1 MNKKLLALGLILVML
16 LGGCGV
22 PEHPDVAAD
31 GTPWGS
37 DWIDVGAVLGIE
49 PQAGWTLQRNEDL
62 LADTGMYFVS
72 WTWGDPI
79 RTAEG
84 ETSYPAQVF
93 LVLSG
98 CETAED
104 AAALTRDWLELVREN
119 YDAQESDTLEHRL
132 GSFTLTRYQFREADA
147 SFDLGLSCLGA
158 VGNRSVNLE
167 ISCLADTGLDLEQ
180 TITAFLNGFHFA
192 D

>member
-1 MNKKLLALGLILVML
+1 MKRKLLALGLILTLL
-16 LGGCGV
+16 LGGCAIA
-22 PEHPDVAAD
+22 EHPDTAAD
-31 GTPWGS
+31 GTPWGK
-37 DWIDVGAVLGIE
+37 DWINVGAVLGIE
-49 PQAGWTLQRNEDL
+49 PQADWTLQRNEDL

-98 CETAED
+98 CETAAD
-104 AAALTRDWLELVREN
+104 ALALTGDWAALVEEN
-119 YDAQESDTLEHRL
+119 YDTGEGKELELPL
-132 GSFTLTRYQFREADA
+132 GRFTLTPYQFKEDG
-147 SFDLGLSCLGA
+147 SFDVGLSCLGV
-158 VGNRSVNLE
+158 VGTRSVNLE
-167 ISCLADTGLDLEQ
+167 ISSLADTGLELEQ
-180 TITAFLNGFHFA
+180 IITAFLNGFHFA

>member
-1 MNKKLLALGLILVML
+1 MKKRLLALGLILALL
-16 LGGCGV
+16 LGGCAI
-22 PEHPDVAAD
+22 PEHPDTAAD
-31 GTPWGS
+31 GTPWGK
-37 DWIDVGAVLGIE
+37 DWTDVGAVLGIE
-49 PQAGWTLQRNEDL
+49 PQNGWTLQRNEDL

-98 CETAED
+98 CETAAD
-104 AAALTRDWLELVREN
+104 AQALTGDWAALVREN
-119 YDAQESDTLEHRL
+119 YHTGEQKTLELPL
-132 GSFTLTRYQFREADA
+132 GSFTLTPYQFKEDG
-147 SFDLGLSCLGA
+147 SFDVGLSCLGV
-158 VGNRSVNLE
+158 VGKRSVNLE
-167 ISCLADTGLDLEQ
+167 ISSLADTGLDLEQ
-180 TITAFLNGFHFA
+180 TITAFLSGFHFA